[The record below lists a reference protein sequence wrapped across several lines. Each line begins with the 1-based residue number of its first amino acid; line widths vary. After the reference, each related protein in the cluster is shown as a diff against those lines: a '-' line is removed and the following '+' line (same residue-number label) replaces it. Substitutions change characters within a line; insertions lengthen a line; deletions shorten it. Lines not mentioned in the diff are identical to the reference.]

1 MKFIHLADAHL
12 DSPFRGLSF
21 LPYKTYEEIKS
32 AAEKSFQRICD
43 LALAQEVDLVL
54 IAGDTF
60 DSNKPSPKSQ
70 LFFAEQVKRLTDAEI
85 EVVMIFGNH
94 DYMDLNSL
102 FVNASPYFHL
112 LGNGQKVEKIS
123 LKTKQGFEYNVVG
136 FSYQNNHITENMVS
150 KFPVKDSNYNIGLMH
165 AGVKT
170 TEAYQNVYAP
180 FEVAELRNLDYDY
193 FALGHIHAR
202 QVLSQ
207 KPLIIYP
214 GNIQGRHINELSEKG
229 CYLAIVDEERKE
241 TKISFEKTAPILW
254 KKLELTLTEQLSKA
268 ELQNWLISELNKANK
283 ELTFFYVVINKAQF
297 LSEAQIELITDSD
310 FWNNLSQNLAFSS
323 QVIDLRLKSN
333 LQIKLG
339 AKEQKAFSEAKLE
352 STNKEAFLK
361 LAQDLIK
368 KDQYL
373 AKLCQREDF
382 QQETVERALVIL
394 AQSMKGIDD
403 ETNEN

>member
-1 MKFIHLADAHL
+1 M
-12 DSPFRGLSF
+12 
-21 LPYKTYEEIKS
+21 
-32 AAEKSFQRICD
+32 
-43 LALAQEVDLVL
+43 
-54 IAGDTF
+54 
-60 DSNKPSPKSQ
+60 
-70 LFFAEQVKRLTDAEI
+70 
-85 EVVMIFGNH
+85 
-94 DYMDLNSL
+94 
-102 FVNASPYFHL
+102 
-112 LGNGQKVEKIS
+112 
-123 LKTKQGFEYNVVG
+123 
-136 FSYQNNHITENMVS
+136 
-150 KFPVKDSNYNIGLMH
+150 
-165 AGVKT
+165 
-170 TEAYQNVYAP
+170 
-180 FEVAELRNLDYDY
+180 
-193 FALGHIHAR
+193 
-202 QVLSQ
+202 
-207 KPLIIYP
+207 
-214 GNIQGRHINELSEKG
+214 
-229 CYLAIVDEERKE
+229 
-241 TKISFEKTAPILW
+241 
-254 KKLELTLTEQLSKA
+254 
-268 ELQNWLISELNKANK
+268 
-283 ELTFFYVVINKAQF
+283 INKAQF

>member
-21 LPYKTYEEIKS
+21 LPYKTYEEIKN

-43 LALAQEVDLVL
+43 IALKQEVDLVL

-70 LFFAEQVKRLTDAEI
+70 LFFANQIKRLTDAKI

-102 FVNASPYFHL
+102 FVNSSPYFHL
-112 LGNGQKVEKIS
+112 LGNEQKIEKLS

-136 FSYQNNHITENMVS
+136 FSYKNNHITENMVNN
-150 KFPVKDSNYNIGLMH
+150 FPTKDSTYTIGMMH
-165 AGVKT
+165 AGIKT
-170 TEAYQNVYAP
+170 TEQSQNIYAP
-180 FEVAELRNLDYDY
+180 FEMAELRNLNYDY
-193 FALGHIHAR
+193 FALGHIHVR
-202 QVLSQ
+202 EILSQ
-207 KPLIIYP
+207 KPLIVYP
-214 GNIQGRHINELSEKG
+214 GNIQGRHINELGAKG
-229 CYLAIVDEERKE
+229 CYLGVVDEERKE

-254 KKLELTLTEQLSKA
+254 QKLDLTLSKQVSKT
-268 ELQNWLISELNKANK
+268 ELQNWLISELNKANT
-283 ELTFFYVVINKAQF
+283 ELTFFYVVINEAQY
-297 LSEAQIELITDSD
+297 LSEAEVELITDSG
-310 FWNNLSQNLAFSS
+310 FWNNLSQNLAYSS
-323 QVIDLRLKSN
+323 QVVDLRLKSN

-352 STNKEAFLK
+352 STSKSNFVK
-361 LAQDLIK
+361 LAQELIK

-373 AKLCQREDF
+373 ADLCQNDDF